1 MTSSGSGPAGPTS
14 ERPPS
19 GGPGIDPAPS
29 GSRERF
35 RALLEALPIG
45 VYRTTPDGTFLEA
58 NAAMARILG
67 YDCPEDLLGTN
78 VFSCYIDPAERERW
92 VKAVT
97 ADSTVAG
104 AMLLLRRRDGGRAWV
119 QDTARVVYDGNGRRF
134 FEGIVQ
140 DVTAQREAE
149 LELERREIQFRAL
162 VEHSPDTLARFDRDH
177 RCTYVSP
184 QAARLTGRPAEELV
198 GLTVGEMNLGDLRVA
213 GEEALGSVFAEGI
226 PRTFDAPFQGPR
238 GEAWYHFRLV
248 PERAADGG
256 SVESVMVVVRDVT
269 ELKRAEEALVRSEVL
284 HRSLIE
290 NAGDLIAIV
299 DGSGRI
305 RFTSPSFA
313 RVLGYDAGDLVG
325 EDTFERIHPAD
336 HTEVRAALAMV
347 VDGARS
353 TPHQIEY
360 RYRHKDGRWRR
371 IFSTLTNLLD
381 DPSVGGIVVNSHD
394 VTEER
399 TFEEQLRQSQKMEA
413 IGRLAGGVA
422 HDFNNLLTVV
432 DANATFLMEDMSGDD
447 PRRADLEAIRSAAE
461 RGASLTRAL
470 LAFSRQRVLQ
480 PRVVDLDRTVAD
492 MDKLLRSLVG
502 EDVDLDLRP
511 EAGGVHVFADPTQL
525 EQVILN
531 LVVNA
536 REAMPGGGMMTLR
549 VSRVVL
555 SAEEAGA
562 LDVGAAGRHALL
574 TLSDTGVGM
583 SDEVRQRIFE
593 PFFTT
598 KESGTGLGLATVYG
612 IVRQS
617 GGDVRV
623 DSAPG
628 VGTTFSIY
636 LPEVAV
642 GAESSEVREVHSVSR
657 EARRAGT
664 TVLLVEDDAGV
675 RRSVRRMLA
684 ALGHRVIE
692 ADSGLSAL
700 KRFRRRFEPIDLL
713 VTDVV
718 MPGIA
723 GPALAKRLREIRGDL
738 PVLYISGYAPEE
750 ILARGARLTRDWF
763 LEKPFTLEELAA
775 RVREALADEPTKPKR
790 AVTIPRS

>member
-1 MTSSGSGPAGPTS
+1 
-14 ERPPS
+14 
-19 GGPGIDPAPS
+19 
-29 GSRERF
+29 
-35 RALLEALPIG
+35 
-45 VYRTTPDGTFLEA
+45 
-58 NAAMARILG
+58 
-67 YDCPEDLLGTN
+67 
-78 VFSCYIDPAERERW
+78 
-92 VKAVT
+92 
-97 ADSTVAG
+97 
-104 AMLLLRRRDGGRAWV
+104 ML
-119 QDTARVVYDGNGRRF
+119 
-134 FEGIVQ
+134 
-140 DVTAQREAE
+140 
-149 LELERREIQFRAL
+149 
-162 VEHSPDTLARFDRDH
+162 
-177 RCTYVSP
+177 
-184 QAARLTGRPAEELV
+184 
-198 GLTVGEMNLGDLRVA
+198 
-213 GEEALGSVFAEGI
+213 
-226 PRTFDAPFQGPR
+226 
-238 GEAWYHFRLV
+238 
-248 PERAADGG
+248 
-256 SVESVMVVVRDVT
+256 VVVRDVT
-269 ELKRAEEALVRSEVL
+269 ELKRAEEALGRSEVL

-299 DGSGRI
+299 DAGGRI
-305 RFTSPSFA
+305 TFTSPSFA
-313 RVLGYDAGDLVG
+313 RVLGYDAGELVG
-325 EDTFERIHPAD
+325 EDALDRIHPAD
-336 HTEVRAALAMV
+336 RDEAAAALATV
-347 VDGARS
+347 VERGPE
-353 TPHQIEY
+353 TPHQVEY

-447 PRRADLEAIRSAAE
+447 PRRADLEAIRAAAE

-492 MDKLLRSLVG
+492 MGKLLRSLVG

-511 EAGGVHVFADPTQL
+511 EGEGVHVFADPTQL

-536 REAMPGGGMMTLR
+536 RDAMPSGGMMTLR

-555 SAEEAGA
+555 REEDAGTP
-562 LDVGAAGRHALL
+562 DVGAAGRHALL

-628 VGTTFSIY
+628 AGTTFSIY
-636 LPEVAV
+636 LPEVAEAA
-642 GAESSEVREVHSVSR
+642 GSTDPQEVDS
-657 EARRAGT
+657 ARRDARRTGT

-675 RRSVRRMLA
+675 RRSVGRMLA

-723 GPALAKRLREIRGDL
+723 GPALAKRLREIRSDL

-750 ILARGARLTRDWF
+750 ILARGARLPRDWF
-763 LEKPFTLEELAA
+763 LEKPFNLEELAA
-775 RVREALADEPTKPKR
+775 RVREALADEPAKSKR
-790 AVTIPRS
+790 AVTIPKT